1 MLGKLYKRFTLN
13 ITIENESMYRD
24 RNFIGIGNIYCNNC
38 GKKGHGYYNCNLP
51 ITSNGIIAYR
61 FTPNNEIEY
70 LMVCRKH
77 SFGLIDFIRGK
88 YAVNNK
94 YYITNMFNQMT
105 HSEKMMLKTQSFDRI
120 WQTIWNKPADFRSS
134 KSEESISCDKFNTL
148 KKGLTITSANG
159 QTDTYSLD
167 SIIESVKPNW
177 LEPEWGFPKGKRNYN
192 ESDLDCASREF
203 CEETGLPLD
212 KQCIVMNI
220 APYEE
225 KFCGSNYKTY
235 KNRYLLAKFDYTPAK
250 SYIPDIESNEIS
262 DIQWKTFKECI
273 SCMRPYNLEKKRML
287 SSIDILL
294 KTLI

>member
-1 MLGKLYKRFTLN
+1 
-13 ITIENESMYRD
+13 MYT
-24 RNFIGIGNIYCNNC
+24 GNIYCNNC

-51 ITSNGIIAYR
+51 IISNGIIAYR
-61 FTPNNEIEY
+61 FNPNNQIEY

-105 HSEKMMLKTQSFDRI
+105 YAEKMMLKTKSFEEI
-120 WQTIWNKPADFRSS
+120 WQIIWNKPADFKSS

-148 KKGLTITSANG
+148 KAGLTVTMSNG
-159 QTDTYSLD
+159 TTDTYSLD
-167 SIIESVKPNW
+167 TIIDSIKPNW

-192 ESDLDCASREF
+192 ESDMDCAIREF
-203 CEETGLPLD
+203 VEETGLPINNH
-212 KQCIVMNI
+212 QIVVNI

-235 KNRYLLAKFDYTPAK
+235 KNKYMLAKMEYN
-250 SYIPDIESNEIS
+250 PDENAMVPDPESNEIS
-262 DIQWKTFKECI
+262 AIKWKTFKDCI
-273 SCMRPYNLEKKRML
+273 ACMRPYNLEKKHTL
-287 SSIDILL
+287 STVDILL
-294 KTLI
+294 KTLV

>member
-1 MLGKLYKRFTLN
+1 
-13 ITIENESMYRD
+13 MYS
-24 RNFIGIGNIYCNNC
+24 GNIYCNNC

-51 ITSNGIIAYR
+51 IISNGIIAYR
-61 FTPNNEIEY
+61 FNPDNQIEY

-105 HSEKMMLKTQSFDRI
+105 YAEKMMLKTKSFEEI
-120 WQTIWNKPADFRSS
+120 WQYIWNKPADFKSS

-148 KKGLTITSANG
+148 KAGLTITQSNG
-159 QTDTYSLD
+159 TTDTYSLD
-167 SIIESVKPNW
+167 TIIDSIKPNW
-177 LEPEWGFPKGKRNYN
+177 IEPEWGFPKGKRNYN
-192 ESDLDCASREF
+192 ESDMDCAVREF
-203 CEETGLPLD
+203 VEETGLCLNKD
-212 KQCIVMNI
+212 QIVVNI

-235 KNRYLLAKFDYTPAK
+235 KNKYMLAKMEYN
-250 SYIPDIESNEIS
+250 PDENAMVPDVESNEIS
-262 DIQWKTFKECI
+262 AIKWKTFKECI
-273 SCMRPYNLEKKRML
+273 ACMRPYNLEKKRTL

-294 KTLI
+294 KTLVE

>member
-1 MLGKLYKRFTLN
+1 
-13 ITIENESMYRD
+13 MYS
-24 RNFIGIGNIYCNNC
+24 GNIYCNNC

-51 ITSNGIIAYR
+51 IISNGIIAYR
-61 FTPNNEIEY
+61 YNPNNQIEY

-105 HSEKMMLKTQSFDRI
+105 HVEKMMLKTKSFEEI
-120 WQTIWNKPADFRSS
+120 WQYIWNKPADFKSS

-148 KKGLTITSANG
+148 KAGLTLTLSNG
-159 QTDTYSLD
+159 TVDTYSLD
-167 SIIESVKPNW
+167 MIIDSIKPNW

-192 ESDLDCASREF
+192 ESDTDCAIREF
-203 CEETGLPLD
+203 EEETGLSLNKD
-212 KQCIVMNI
+212 HIVANI

-235 KNRYLLAKFDYTPAK
+235 KNKYMLAKMEYNSNQNCNVD
-250 SYIPDIESNEIS
+250 SNEIS
-262 DIQWKTFKECI
+262 AIKWKTFKECI
-273 SCMRPYNLEKKRML
+273 ACMRPYNLEKKRTL
-287 SSIDILL
+287 SSVDILL
-294 KTLI
+294 KTLVE